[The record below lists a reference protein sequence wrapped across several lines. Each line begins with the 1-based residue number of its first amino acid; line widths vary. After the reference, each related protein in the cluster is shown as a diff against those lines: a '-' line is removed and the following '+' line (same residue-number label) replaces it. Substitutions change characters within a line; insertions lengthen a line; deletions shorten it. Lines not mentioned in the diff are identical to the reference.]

1 LIVGVEN
8 PKDGALMKSL
18 YAPILRD
25 QVKIFE
31 MSRESAELTKYAS
44 NAMLATRISFM
55 NEIALLAERVGADV
69 ESVRAGIG
77 SDSRIG
83 PEFLS
88 AGIGFGGSCFP
99 KDLKALVKMGEQN
112 SLAMHVIR
120 AALEVNS
127 NQRGVLVAKAIDH
140 FGSLKG
146 MKCAIWGLSFKPET
160 DDLRYAPSIE
170 IVNSLVVAGARVSAY
185 DPAFSDASRFGEF
198 AGGKFELCNTAYEA
212 VADADML
219 FLVTEWREFMSPD
232 FRRMNELM
240 NQPVIFDGRN
250 IWNPQSL
257 KSRGFTYFSIGRKE

>member
-1 LIVGVEN
+1 
-8 PKDGALMKSL
+8 
-18 YAPILRD
+18 
-25 QVKIFE
+25 
-31 MSRESAELTKYAS
+31 
-44 NAMLATRISFM
+44 
-55 NEIALLAERVGADV
+55 
-69 ESVRAGIG
+69 
-77 SDSRIG
+77 
-83 PEFLS
+83 
-88 AGIGFGGSCFP
+88 
-99 KDLKALVKMGEQN
+99 
-112 SLAMHVIR
+112 
-120 AALEVNS
+120 
-127 NQRGVLVAKAIDH
+127 
-140 FGSLKG
+140 